1 VNARFPAR
9 LWPAVATGSKR
20 RPPPATTAAGGEGRV
35 PGPRRR
41 RLTRSARQA
50 SAFYLFITPWL
61 LGFVALAVIPIVLG
75 LLMSLTNY
83 DGFNVDSVKW
93 VGLSNYRRA
102 IDDPGAFAALRRTLM
117 FLVIGVPAVVG
128 VQLVLAFLLHQVR
141 RAKGFFRMVFYLPSV
156 VPVVA
161 AAWVWK
167 IAGDEDGLI
176 NNLAS
181 VARPGTH
188 IAWLVDHPTTLLMMF
203 VIWAWTG
210 TGMLIFLAALQGIP
224 NELRE
229 AAALDG
235 ANHFQVARKIMLP
248 LLTPAIFFQL
258 VITFFLAF
266 QVLVEPLLL
275 SAGILGLNS
284 TPPEENNFFVVNAFR
299 EIFVGQR
306 FGYGA
311 ALLWILFGIALLTTL
326 LLFASGRFWVYREQP
341 APERRRR

>member
-1 VNARFPAR
+1 VNVRFPAR
-9 LWPAVATGSKR
+9 VWPAVATGSKR
-20 RPPPATTAAGGEGRV
+20 RQPPATPAAGAAGAGAPR
-35 PGPRRR
+35 PRRVRTR
-41 RLTRSARQA
+41 RVRQA

-61 LGFVALAVIPIVLG
+61 LGFLALAVTPIVIG

-83 DGFNVDSVKW
+83 DGFNIDTVKW

-102 IDDPGAFAALRRTLM
+102 IHDPGAFGALRRTVM
-117 FLVIGVPAVVG
+117 FLVVGVPLVVG
-128 VQLVLAFLLHQVR
+128 AQLVIAFLLHQVR

-156 VPVVA
+156 VPIVA
-161 AAWVWK
+161 SAWVWK
-167 IAGDEDGLI
+167 IAGDEDGLFNRLI
-176 NNLAS
+176 S
-181 VARPGTH
+181 VVRQDTH
-188 IAWLVDHPTTLLMMF
+188 VAWLVDHPTAVLMML
-203 VIWAWTG
+203 VVWAWTG

-229 AAALDG
+229 AAAIDG
-235 ANHFQVARKIMLP
+235 ANRLQIARKIMLP

-258 VITFFLAF
+258 VMTLFLAF

-275 SAGILGLNS
+275 SAGIYGINS

-299 EIFVGQR
+299 EIFTGQR

-311 ALLWILFGIALLTTL
+311 ALLWILFGIAFITTL